1 MKRSTITILVIAALL
16 VLAII
21 AYQIVTRTSP
31 VEVETATAKTGEV
44 RDVVSASGKVEAN
57 RLIPIVGTFAD
68 EVTEIL
74 VKEGDDVTEDQELI
88 KFNRFPRIK
97 SPIAGKIVKIDAQLD
112 QTVAPG
118 TPLITI
124 ADMNPTYVVANVD
137 ETDIG
142 KLKTGQTV
150 NISLDSYP
158 QAHVKGEI
166 TEVGLV
172 AVPTQTGGT
181 AFPVKVKVTS
191 TPLEIGGVLRVG
203 MSADADIIVAT
214 FSNVVTIPM
223 NAVTSQDGKDVVF
236 VIEGSRA
243 KRKIVKLGL
252 LSDDVYE
259 VESGLTTGEKV
270 VVKGLDKVSDGVR
283 VVEKKPAS

>member
-1 MKRSTITILVIAALL
+1 MKRSTVAILVIATLL

-21 AYQIVTRTSP
+21 AYQIVIRTRP
-31 VEVETATAKTGEV
+31 VEVETTTAKSGEV
-44 RDVVSASGKVEAN
+44 KDVVTASGKVEAN

-68 EVTEIL
+68 KVTEIL

-88 KFNRFPRIK
+88 RFDRFPEIK
-97 SPIAGKIVKIDAQLD
+97 SPIAGKVVKIDAQLD

-118 TPLITI
+118 APLVTI
-124 ADMNPTYVVANVD
+124 ADMNPTFIAANVD

-142 KLKTGQTV
+142 KIKAGQTV
-150 NISLDSYP
+150 NISVDSYP

-172 AVPTQTGGT
+172 AVPTPTGGT

-191 TPLEIGGVLRVG
+191 ADGTVLRVG
-203 MSADADIIVAT
+203 MSADTDIIVAT
-214 FSNVVTIPM
+214 YANVVTIPM

-243 KRKIVKLGL
+243 KKKAVKLGL
-252 LSDDVYE
+252 LSDDTYE
-259 VESGLTTGEKV
+259 VKSGLSAGEKV

>member
-68 EVTEIL
+68 KVTEIL
-74 VKEGDDVTEDQELI
+74 VKEGDDVEEDQELI
-88 KFNRFPRIK
+88 GFDRFARIK
-97 SPIAGKIVKIDAQLD
+97 SPIAGKVVKIDTQLD

-124 ADMNPTYVVANVD
+124 ADMNPTYVAANVD

-142 KLKTGQTV
+142 KIKAGQTV
-150 NISLDSYP
+150 NIPLDAYP
-158 QAHVKGEI
+158 QARVKGEI

-181 AFPVKVKVTS
+181 AFPVKVRVTS
-191 TPLEIGGVLRVG
+191 TDGAVLRVG
-203 MSADADIIVAT
+203 MSADVDIIVAT
-214 FSNVVTIPM
+214 YPNVVTIPM
-223 NAVTSQDGKDVVF
+223 DAVTSQDGKDVVF
-236 VIEGSRA
+236 VVEGSLV
-243 KRKIVKLGL
+243 KRKAVKLGL

-259 VESGLTTGEKV
+259 VKSGLTLGEKV

-283 VVEKKPAS
+283 VIEKKPSS

>member
-31 VEVETATAKTGEV
+31 VEVETATVKTGEV

-68 EVTEIL
+68 KVTEIL
-74 VKEGDDVTEDQELI
+74 VKEGDDVEEDQELI
-88 KFNRFPRIK
+88 GFDRFPKIN
-97 SPIAGKIVKIDAQLD
+97 SPITGKVVKIDAQLD
-112 QTVAPG
+112 QIVAPG
-118 TPLITI
+118 VPLVTI
-124 ADMNPTYVVANVD
+124 ADMNPTFIAANVD

-142 KLKTGQTV
+142 KIKAGQTV
-150 NISLDSYP
+150 NISLDAYP
-158 QAHVKGEI
+158 QARVKGEI

-181 AFPVKVKVTS
+181 AFPVKVRVTS
-191 TPLEIGGVLRVG
+191 TDGAVLRVG
-203 MSADADIIVAT
+203 MSADVDIIVAT
-214 FSNVVTIPM
+214 YPNVVTIPM
-223 NAVTSQDGKDVVF
+223 DAVTSQDGKDVVF
-236 VIEGSRA
+236 VVEGSLV
-243 KRKIVKLGL
+243 KRKAVKLGL

-259 VESGLTTGEKV
+259 VKSGLTLGEKV

-283 VVEKKPAS
+283 VIEKKPSS